1 MQYVSLSRVPN
12 RYPSISNYTKFKED
26 VVILNGLYP
35 ERNKI
40 NYQLPK
46 YDDIT
51 PIDNTTFRFVI
62 SVLIDENDTSPKYFT
77 SKTFY
82 NDIKLAYRVGNPF
95 FPIQALIGN
104 GSVLTINLKQYFE
117 IFDKFETDEKD
128 TPVDVVKNIF
138 IANPSETNES
148 IQSFKNEIAL
158 LNDDIDKLNIDISY
172 AEGELL
178 KESTTKQNGK
188 ETFITKLKKRNS
200 KSRQSSLNDA
210 ISTLKIERDTLI
222 TKRNKLE
229 SNIKEL
235 NTAVSNS
242 LLSDNSVIDYNALIK
257 FIDFMVQPPKFEL
270 SGIETNNVIPAEQI
284 GEWAGEYISAYKRRQ
299 AGEFIQATTIDE
311 RITPPKTEEN
321 EPKTAVGKIL
331 QKIGNL
337 PVIKQVVGAVKAVG
351 KFFKKLFSDSRLKTD
366 IVKVGQIEDINIYK
380 FKFIYDKSKTQIGV
394 IAQELLN
401 TKYADCV
408 STDPSTGFYIVN
420 YNLLQQKVD
429 IIGAIDRAQKEL
441 LGNKNIFT
449 KLRNRI
455 ESPKPAYNQEV
466 PTKKL
471 TIGNKLSKLSND
483 TKRDIGTGIFKRKR
497 K

>member
-1 MQYVSLSRVPN
+1 MQYVSLSKVPN

-40 NYQLPK
+40 NFQLPK
-46 YDDIT
+46 YDDIIA
-51 PIDNTTFRFVI
+51 IDNTTFRFVI
-62 SVLIDENDTSPKYFT
+62 SIIIDENDTSPKYFT

-82 NDIKLAYRVGNPF
+82 NDIKLGYRVGNPF

-117 IFDKFETDEKD
+117 IFDKFEADEKD
-128 TPVDVVKNIF
+128 TPVDVIKNIF
-138 IANPSETNES
+138 ISDTSDTSVNIDNIKNELIEVNKQIDELNLKIAGLETELDIQTNNPTDDTNER
-148 IQSFKNEIAL
+148 IQNRARRSRNNESVSEQINK
-158 LNDDIDKLNIDISY
+158 LNIELNTLIIKRDKLNENIIS
-172 AEGELL
+172 ET
-178 KESTTKQNGK
+178 ESTN
-188 ETFITKLKKRNS
+188 
-200 KSRQSSLNDA
+200 
-210 ISTLKIERDTLI
+210 
-222 TKRNKLE
+222 
-229 SNIKEL
+229 
-235 NTAVSNS
+235 NS
-242 LLSDNSVIDYNALIK
+242 LLSDNSIIDYEALIK

-299 AGEFIQATTIDE
+299 AGEVIQATTIDE
-311 RITPPKTEEN
+311 RITPPAKEGEKTFIQ
-321 EPKTAVGKIL
+321 KVGE
-331 QKIGNL
+331 L
-337 PVIKQVVGAVKAVG
+337 PVIKQIVGAVKAVG
-351 KFFKKLFSDSRLKTD
+351 NFFKKLFSDSRLKTD
-366 IVKVGQIEDINIYK
+366 IVKVGQVEDINIYK
-380 FKFIYDKSKTQIGV
+380 FKFKFDKSKTQIGV

-408 STDPSTGFYIVN
+408 SIDESTGFYVVN
-420 YNLLQQKVD
+420 YNILQQKVD
-429 IIGAIDRAQKEL
+429 IIGAIDRVQKEI

-483 TKRDIGTGIFKRKR
+483 TKRDVGTGIFKRKR